1 MTCRYLVICLA
12 LLAVGACGNH
22 PSIPAIAEPS
32 PTPSMDAAHQCEH
45 KFHDRIDKQ
54 VTVSGRFS
62 LFGKLGTFV
71 LVDGC
76 QIYLLSDG
84 PFDWNADNYSRME
97 GQEVRVTGTLRF
109 KDYPELPPGP
119 QPVGRAPDHLYFDA
133 RTSTIELNQR
143 D

>member
-1 MTCRYLVICLA
+1 MARTFLACLGL
-12 LLAVGACGNH
+12 LLAGAACRH
-22 PSIPAIAEPS
+22 QASIPPIAEPS
-32 PTPSMDAAHQCEH
+32 PSPVDKRTACEK
-45 KFHDRIDKQ
+45 KFSERIDQ
-54 VTVSGRFS
+54 VVTVSGRFS

-76 QIYLLSDG
+76 QIYLLSDR

-119 QPVGRAPDHLYFDA
+119 QPVGRAPDHFYFDA
-133 RTSTIELNQR
+133 RTSTIELNPT